1 MWKYG
6 KLKEFPTFPHNKQTT
21 IVYSLYLE
29 KCKPITGLKLK
40 CKLITGLIIKSVN
53 FFQDDTHKCQSWGL
67 FTLCELFLHR
77 LSLLRAGHNSFI
89 GRSIIRGLL
98 FVNIY

>member
-29 KCKPITGLKLK
+29 KCKPRTGLKLK

-53 FFQDDTHKCQSWGL
+53 FFQDDTPKFWVASTSTWHKQ
-67 FTLCELFLHR
+67 R
-77 LSLLRAGHNSFI
+77 
-89 GRSIIRGLL
+89 
-98 FVNIY
+98 

>member
-53 FFQDDTHKCQSWGL
+53 FFQDDTNSGTKNADKINSI
-67 FTLCELFLHR
+67 
-77 LSLLRAGHNSFI
+77 LSALKITFSYL
-89 GRSIIRGLL
+89 
-98 FVNIY
+98 

>member
-29 KCKPITGLKLK
+29 KCKPRTGLKLK

-53 FFQDDTHKCQSWGL
+53 FFQDDTHCPEIGL
-67 FTLCELFLHR
+67 PTK
-77 LSLLRAGHNSFI
+77 
-89 GRSIIRGLL
+89 
-98 FVNIY
+98 NINAID

>member
-53 FFQDDTHKCQSWGL
+53 FFQDDTIKRR
-67 FTLCELFLHR
+67 LC
-77 LSLLRAGHNSFI
+77 LSLGDATALDLPLPAH
-89 GRSIIRGLL
+89 RSPVFPD
-98 FVNIY
+98 FVRS

>member
-53 FFQDDTHKCQSWGL
+53 FFQDDTHSDLSQK
-67 FTLCELFLHR
+67 R
-77 LSLLRAGHNSFI
+77 LTVIFNK
-89 GRSIIRGLL
+89 
-98 FVNIY
+98 VN

>member
-53 FFQDDTHKCQSWGL
+53 FFQDDTNL
-67 FTLCELFLHR
+67 
-77 LSLLRAGHNSFI
+77 N
-89 GRSIIRGLL
+89 
-98 FVNIY
+98 